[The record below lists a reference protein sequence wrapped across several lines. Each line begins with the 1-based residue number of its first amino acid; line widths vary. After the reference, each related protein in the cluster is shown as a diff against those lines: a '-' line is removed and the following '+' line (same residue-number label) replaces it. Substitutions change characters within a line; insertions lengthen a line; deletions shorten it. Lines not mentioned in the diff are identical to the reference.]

1 MAFSNN
7 LTYLRKKHN
16 MSQEQLAEVLGVTRQ
31 AVSKWEAGQSTPDV
45 EKLLQL
51 SELFLVPVD
60 QMLKDIEEE
69 NRQENGH
76 DVLYTVLAFIALAI
90 VWFTGLIL
98 VIVNVFFNT
107 QVLQVS
113 ILYCSY
119 FMIAGSGIVFVAML
133 ARHHIKKERRK
144 QNEKQPRNIS
154 SGAALRL

>member
-51 SELFLVPVD
+51 SELFQVPVD

-133 ARHHIKKERRK
+133 ARHHIKKRK
-144 QNEKQPRNIS
+144 KKTK
-154 SGAALRL
+154 

>member
-7 LTYLRKKHN
+7 LTYLRKKRN

-51 SELFLVPVD
+51 SELFQVPVD

-133 ARHHIKKERRK
+133 ARHHIKKRK
-144 QNEKQPRNIS
+144 KKTK
-154 SGAALRL
+154 